1 MTDRGGGK
9 TERPF
14 WSRHRVFMTGVSLG
28 VGAIL
33 SGCAPTVALRF
44 HPDQLSAGPV
54 NYASRLH
61 YRFGFVP
68 FRDERYV
75 PMGSGDYLLIGWGTG
90 TGTLETRTNV
100 SRFVTGSFVRSFR
113 HLGILART
121 ISIKGLESPGDLE
134 KHLGMVAT
142 NYPDVRYLVM
152 GEIQDFQ
159 FQISHPRL
167 SVGAEFSLL
176 ATDVAWIKCQERITL
191 QVFSA
196 SSGRSVGTF
205 TSEVYTVKKTRGK
218 SQSEFIREAE
228 RTLDHNLAGVV
239 MKAVANID
247 AILQNAPP

>member
-9 TERPF
+9 TGRPF
-14 WSRHRVFMTGVSLG
+14 GRRHCVFMTGLSLVVS
-28 VGAIL
+28 VVL
-33 SGCAPTVALRF
+33 SGCAPTVSLRF
-44 HPDQLSAGPV
+44 HPDQLSPGPV

-68 FRDERYV
+68 FKDERYV

-113 HLGILART
+113 HLGILAR
-121 ISIKGLESPGDLE
+121 IVSVKGLESPDDLE
-134 KHLGMVAT
+134 KHLASLT
-142 NYPDVRYLVM
+142 TKYPDVRYLVM

-167 SVGAEFSLL
+167 SVGPEFSLL
-176 ATDVAWIKCQERITL
+176 ATDVAWIKCQERMTL
-191 QVFSA
+191 HVFSA
-196 SSGRSVGTF
+196 ISGRSVGTF
-205 TSEVYTVKKTRGK
+205 VSEVHTIKKTRGK

-228 RTLDHNLAGVV
+228 SQLESNLSVVV

-247 AILQNAPP
+247 TILRNAPP